1 MLHVF
6 MNNRDHRKITVV
18 DGKVG
23 FTGGYNLADEY
34 FNLTSPYGHWK
45 DTGVRL
51 EGDAVKNLTVLFL
64 EMWNSVKVTDTDF
77 ARYRRIPV
85 IRQRAAA
92 LYSPTATIPWTA
104 SLWVRTY
111 T

>member
-1 MLHVF
+1 MCI
-6 MNNRDHRKITVV
+6 RDR
-18 DGKVG
+18 VG

-77 ARYRRIPV
+77 ARYLPDPGYTAKGRGFVPV
-85 IRQRAAA
+85 
-92 LYSPTATIPWTA
+92 S
-104 SLWVRTY
+104 Y
-111 T
+111 THLCKKKQEVISKKKSCNFPKSHI